1 MVLSCAD
8 RIRTMHRR
16 APHHVPTRSAPCT
29 DTLRTVCRWAP
40 HDMHRKSADSSI
52 WK

>member
-16 APHHVPTRSAPCT
+16 APHHVPTRSASCA
-29 DTLRTVCRWAP
+29 DTLRTMHRYAP
-40 HDMHRKSADSSI
+40 HRVPMGSA
-52 WK
+52 